1 MEYCITM
8 EQTRRIAVWFNADSD
23 EAAEEKALEIY
34 HIKRYRHAL
43 AAPEKKRICQEA
55 DAALQAAY
63 DQLPPED
70 KKHPFTAQ
78 SETAR
83 DYRLTARKLLD
94 QKYTAL
100 ANLCQE

>member
-1 MEYCITM
+1 MGYIKTLPLPPPRCRSAPH
-8 EQTRRIAVWFNADSD
+8 QLPPASAVC
-23 EAAEEKALEIY
+23 K
-34 HIKRYRHAL
+34 
-43 AAPEKKRICQEA
+43 
-55 DAALQAAY
+55 AAY